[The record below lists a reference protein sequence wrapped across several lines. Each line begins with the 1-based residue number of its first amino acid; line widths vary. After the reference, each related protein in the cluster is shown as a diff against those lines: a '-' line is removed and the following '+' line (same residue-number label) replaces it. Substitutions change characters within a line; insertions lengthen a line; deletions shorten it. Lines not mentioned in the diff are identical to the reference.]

1 MKPKT
6 PAEILTK
13 LRDTVHKHRKK
24 FVKKHSVCKP
34 ENCAGSVANPDGT
47 FSPCAFCRAA
57 PGDPC
62 ANENAFLPR
71 FNRDAL
77 NGMFKADINN
87 PQKLVRDYR
96 DVAFLL
102 WALGLLDGDRLVGP
116 SPTNVADGQNGEA
129 PITEES
135 RVVWFDL
142 PEGIQRSEFEVFI
155 AALNALIASKTGA
168 LKEPS
173 KPSDD

>member
-24 FVKKHSVCKP
+24 FVKRNSVCKP
-34 ENCAGSVANPDGT
+34 ENCAGSIANPDGT
-47 FSPCAFCRAA
+47 FSPCSFCQAA
-57 PGDPC
+57 PGEPC
-62 ANENAFLPR
+62 ARETAFSPR
-71 FNRDAL
+71 FNKDAL

-116 SPTNVADGQNGEA
+116 SPTNVADGQNGDA
-129 PITEES
+129 PSSEES

-142 PEGIQRSEFEVFI
+142 PEGVQRSEFEVFI
-155 AALNALIASKTGA
+155 SALNNLIVSKFA
-168 LKEPS
+168 MPKEPL